1 MKTAIKSIPFIG
13 NFIVKIYRKIKGNSE
28 FTTSGKYWD
37 DRYKSGGN
45 SGAGSFNNLAEFKGE
60 IINKFLQSK
69 KIESVI
75 EFGCGD
81 GNQLKYF
88 TPKKYYGYDVSNSAI
103 KLCMKMYE
111 NDPNKKFNLMK
122 SYVNETAELTMSLD
136 VIYHL
141 VEDQIY
147 SDYMNKL
154 FDASSKFVI
163 IYSSNTDARDL
174 NTAHVKQ
181 RKFTDWVE
189 QNKTAFKLIE
199 HIPNKYPFDGNAQR
213 TSIADFFIYEKRE

>member
-13 NFIVKIYRKIKGNSE
+13 NFIVKIYRKIRGTSE
-28 FTTSGKYWD
+28 FTTSKKYWD

-45 SGAGSFNNLAEFKGE
+45 SGAGSHNNLAEFKAE
-60 IINKFLQSK
+60 IINEFLDSK

-88 TPKKYYGYDVSNSAI
+88 SPKKYFGYDVSKKAI
-103 KLCMKMYE
+103 QLCTKLYE
-111 NDPNKKFNLMK
+111 SDPTKKFYLMK
-122 SYVNETAELTMSLD
+122 SHNNETAELTMSLD

-141 VEDQIY
+141 IEDQVF

-154 FDASSKFVI
+154 FDASTKFVI